1 VVKIIPHLHNSHCS
15 QYELCWSWQQSSDH
29 SIHGIQNLAKLKCN
43 NTVMFNYSCPSYSF
57 SLHYDG
63 LVVRTEL
70 NLSTVLLHNFP
81 VPCFLITYSGDKLT
95 IQQYGAIQLMNYQAD
110 IMYGP

>member
-1 VVKIIPHLHNSHCS
+1 
-15 QYELCWSWQQSSDH
+15 
-29 SIHGIQNLAKLKCN
+29 
-43 NTVMFNYSCPSYSF
+43 MFNYSCPSYSF

-110 IMYGP
+110 IMYGPWINSTQARIFILLATVSILQIIVFITEIIISFS